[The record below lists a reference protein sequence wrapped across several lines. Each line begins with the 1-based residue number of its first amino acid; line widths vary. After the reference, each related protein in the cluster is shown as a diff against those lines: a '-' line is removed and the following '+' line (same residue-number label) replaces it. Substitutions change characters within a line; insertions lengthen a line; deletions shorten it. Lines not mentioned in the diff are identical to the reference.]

1 MFAPLVL
8 VVPIL
13 IVAGVFDE
21 WSHLAGTYGRW
32 AMLVVDAVW
41 GAAMLWRRLRRIHRS
56 EHQESAEEGIES
68 SPVPAGGH
76 Q

>member
-1 MFAPLVL
+1 ML

-21 WSHLAGTYGRW
+21 WSHLAGTYARW
-32 AMLVVDAVW
+32 AMFIVDAAW

-56 EHQESAEEGIES
+56 EHQEPAEDAGVES
-68 SPVPAGGH
+68 SSVPAGGDR
-76 Q
+76 